1 MRASTVFRYIILPLV
16 TFVVSLSA
24 KPAYA
29 QAGQQSVG
37 LVLSGGGAKGIAHI
51 GALKALEENDI
62 PVDYITGT
70 SMGAIVGGLYA
81 CGFSP
86 DDMMELLT
94 SEYFLSMAAGRY
106 DPSLTYY
113 FSREAPSPQ
122 MFSVSLGGNDGTHRG
137 AFNFDPQSLISP
149 TPMSFGF
156 MELFTPY
163 TAQCGGD
170 FDHLMVP
177 FRCVASN
184 VTRRRK
190 EVLGSGSLGDAIR
203 ASMSF
208 PLVFQPVKEGPDI
221 LYDGGLYD
229 NFPVNVMD
237 SVFAPDVLLGVD
249 VSAPSEGAPN
259 SFMEQLD
266 LLVSHPQSYDV
277 PADKGIKLRI
287 DLNEYTLLDFGQARE
302 IYRIGYEHAM
312 AAMDSIKSRVSAR
325 MAPGAAE
332 ARRTAFNAATP
343 PLRFNK
349 VKVSGGTHA
358 QNEYLRYI
366 FSPRH
371 GADTIGPDGARMAF
385 YRAMSSG
392 KINSIRPFA
401 KPSADSTGYFTLNLD
416 VNVKKKFS
424 LGLGGYITSSN
435 NSYLYA
441 RIGYSS
447 LSFSAVSTDFETW
460 IGQSYLAAAFRASL
474 NIPTPFPS
482 AFRVLGVASRR
493 KYYEN
498 EKLFYRD
505 NEPTFVTKHQ
515 YFGKLA
521 WAMAA
526 GRSGALQIGVGGAR
540 LYSTFFENNKLASY
554 VAGRNEL
561 TLDLGQGYVDYSS
574 STLDYINF
582 PTSGYERS
590 GRIALVGGRARYYD
604 AILEPGQRTS
614 SEKVLWGQIDLNV
627 RQYLT
632 LHRHWSLGLE
642 SKAVFSTRKLLRD
655 YYSTISSAPSFHP
668 TPASHNVFDPGLRAN
683 SFLAFGVVPVCK
695 FSDQLSLHL
704 TASGFVPLRT
714 IVEGQE
720 GSVHY
725 GRWLGSAEFFG
736 ELTIVSHFPF
746 GTLSGYSNYST
757 TRRDFNF
764 GIAFGIYINA
774 PTFLN

>member
-1 MRASTVFRYIILPLV
+1 M
-16 TFVVSLSA
+16 
-24 KPAYA
+24 PAHA
-29 QAGQQSVG
+29 QAGRQSVG

-51 GALKALEENDI
+51 GVLKALEENDI
-62 PVDYITGT
+62 PVDFVTGT
-70 SMGAIVGGLYA
+70 SMGAIVGGLYV

-86 DDMMELLT
+86 DDMMNLIT
-94 SEYFLSMAAGRY
+94 SDYFLAMASGRY

-113 FSREAPSPQ
+113 FSRETPSPQ
-122 MFSVSLGGNDGTHRG
+122 MFSVSIGGDDSPAKS
-137 AFNFDPQSLISP
+137 AFRFDPQSIVAP

-170 FDHLMVP
+170 FDRLMVP

-184 VTRRRK
+184 VTQRRK
-190 EVLGSGSLGDAIR
+190 DVLGSGSLGEAIR

-208 PLVFQPVKEGPDI
+208 PLVFQPVKAGGDI

-237 SVFAPDVLLGVD
+237 SVFDPDVLLGVD

-266 LLVSHPQSYDV
+266 LLVAHPQSYDV
-277 PADKGIKLRI
+277 PQGKGMKLRI
-287 DLNEYTLLDFGQARE
+287 NLNEYNLLDFGEARE

-312 AAMDSIKSRVSAR
+312 AAMDSIKSRITAR
-325 MAPGAAE
+325 TAPGAAE
-332 ARRTAFNAATP
+332 ARRAAFNAATP

-349 VKVSGGTHA
+349 VKVTGGTHA
-358 QNEYLRYI
+358 QNEYIRYI
-366 FSPRH
+366 FRPRH
-371 GADTIGPDGARMAF
+371 GTDTIGPEGARMAF

-392 KINSIRPFA
+392 KISSIRTDA
-401 KPSADSTGYFTLNLD
+401 EPSPDSTGYFTLNLD

-447 LSFSAVSTDFETW
+447 LSFSAVSTELETW
-460 IGQSYLAAAFRASL
+460 IGQSYLAAAFRAGL
-474 NIPTPFPS
+474 NIPTSFPS

-526 GRSGALQIGVGGAR
+526 GRSGALQIGVGGGR

-574 STLDYINF
+574 STLDYVNF

-590 GRIALVGGRARYYD
+590 GRIALIGGRARYYD
-604 AILEPGQRTS
+604 ATLAEGERTS
-614 SEKVLWGQIDLNV
+614 SEKVIWGQIDLNV

-642 SKAVFSTRKLLRD
+642 SKAVFSTRKLLHD
-655 YYSTISSAPSFHP
+655 YYSTISSAPTYHP

-683 SFLAFGVVPVCK
+683 SFMTFGVVPVYK
-695 FSDQLSLHL
+695 FNDKLSAHL
-704 TASGFVPLRT
+704 TASAFVPLRS
-714 IVEGQE
+714 IVEGE
-720 GSVHY
+720 GGSVSY

-736 ELTIVSHFPF
+736 EFDVVSHFPF
-746 GTLSGYSNYST
+746 GTLSGYCNYST
-757 TRRDFNF
+757 TRRSFNF